1 MKKLFFK
8 RLREAVIKHEVT
20 KNDILDSYIEN
31 TYVTDRKQ
39 AMQTFE
45 RLKKKGSSI
54 TIYDIIACAKACNC
68 TSDYLLGLSDRM
80 N

>member
-1 MKKLFFK
+1 VKKLFFK
-8 RLREAVIKHEVT
+8 RLVDVVIKHEVT
-20 KNDILDSYIEN
+20 KDDILSAYIEN

-54 TIYDIIACAKACNC
+54 TIYDIVACAKACNC
-68 TSDYLLGLSDRM
+68 TTDYLLGLSDRM